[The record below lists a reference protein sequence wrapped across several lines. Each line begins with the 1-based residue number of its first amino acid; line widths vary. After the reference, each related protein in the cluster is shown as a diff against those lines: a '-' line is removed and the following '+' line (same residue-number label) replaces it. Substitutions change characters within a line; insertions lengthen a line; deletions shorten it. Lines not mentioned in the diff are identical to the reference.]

1 MTNYFVQKECRER
14 LGYHFQPCLKG
25 IQVKI
30 IFRSVFQVKEVLVKS
45 NLYSNMEDALKAE
58 VKKQNKFSIGQ

>member
-1 MTNYFVQKECRER
+1 MQGKAR
-14 LGYHFQPCLKG
+14 LPFSTLLARYTSNLY
-25 IQVKI
+25 KI